1 MMGRTVPRLT
11 QFGRHMQDC
20 FRLHPEVYGEEL
32 ADDDQAAP
40 ADGEAPE
47 GVLAKDASTESAGAS
62 TADTTA
68 KEAAPEAPPE
78 TTKAVKRATDATE
91 ANAKVGEAKPE
102 VASSTPTTKPAAP
115 KPTKP
120 E

>member
-68 KEAAPEAPPE
+68 KEAAPEAPPDGRNGSKCQSRRSKARSSIVNTNDE
-78 TTKAVKRATDATE
+78 T
-91 ANAKVGEAKPE
+91 
-102 VASSTPTTKPAAP
+102 SSAQAHET
-115 KPTKP
+115 
-120 E
+120 